1 MLSNST
7 AGGGCAPMQDVK
19 QPVTL
24 ESFDHQEALK
34 MLLLS
39 EELWLTISVA
49 PLILLQAFNIRRQL
63 PHADVN

>member
-1 MLSNST
+1 
-7 AGGGCAPMQDVK
+7 MQDVK

-24 ESFDHQEALK
+24 ESFDHREALK
-34 MLLLS
+34 VLLLS

-49 PLILLQAFNIRRQL
+49 PLILLQACNIRRQL